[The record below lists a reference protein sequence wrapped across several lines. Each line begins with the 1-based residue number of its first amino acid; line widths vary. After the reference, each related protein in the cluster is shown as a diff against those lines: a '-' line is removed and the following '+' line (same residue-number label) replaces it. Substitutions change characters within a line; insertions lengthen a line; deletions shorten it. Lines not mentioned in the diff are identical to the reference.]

1 MTIKGDIMTKFVPTM
16 LDQKNIQKFKDENK
30 NFSDILIKEFDENG
44 FCNCFVIHNNDMSIV
59 RINASTTNY
68 KKSRSWYFK
77 FCQKNSFTGK
87 TIFDDIPIFIKS

>member
-1 MTIKGDIMTKFVPTM
+1 MTKFVTI

-44 FCNCFVIHNNDMSIV
+44 FCNCFVIHNNEMSIV
-59 RINASTTNY
+59 RINASTTSY

-77 FCQKNSFTGK
+77 FCQKNNFTGK
-87 TIFDDIPIFIKS
+87 TIIDGIPVFIKS